1 MRRPFPAISA
11 GSAISALKSVSAASS
26 APSRPEIA
34 DHAQHLLMKPIVGGD
49 EVSGGGVERRAVH
62 AGDSSCRLL
71 HDQRTGGHVPGL
83 EMLFPEAVEPSR
95 GHVAEIQRG
104 GSKTPDATRTAEE
117 LTEERDE
124 IAGVLVNVVWKAG
137 DEQRLEQRLG
147 G

>member
-1 MRRPFPAISA
+1 MSHSAPTDAPLKSLKSNVRKLWFSTSVSPDSRASSPRTVKYPTVKLRVCWAAA

-83 EMLFPEAVEPSR
+83 EMLFPEAVE
-95 GHVAEIQRG
+95 
-104 GSKTPDATRTAEE
+104 
-117 LTEERDE
+117 
-124 IAGVLVNVVWKAG
+124 
-137 DEQRLEQRLG
+137 
-147 G
+147 